1 MVTKALGIAMP
12 KVAALC
18 AKEKV
23 NPKMPATVE
32 ADKLQRMNE
41 AGEIKECMVA
51 GPLALDN
58 AISVEAAKL
67 KGIDHPVAGD
77 ADVLLAPDI
86 EAGNILYKALGFLA
100 KSKGAGVIVGTTAP
114 VILTS
119 RADDEDTKLNSIALA
134 ALMASI

>member
-1 MVTKALGIAMP
+1 
-12 KVAALC
+12 
-18 AKEKV
+18 
-23 NPKMPATVE
+23 
-32 ADKLQRMNE
+32 MNE